1 MKMDNKR
8 LDEKLEERSEVNA
21 GFCC

>member
-8 LDEKLEERSEVNA
+8 LDEKLEERSEVNG